1 MLKQFMW
8 ERFMQSGAIDDYL
21 VFAETRESPSHDV

>member
-1 MLKQFMW
+1 MLTEFMW

-21 VFAETRESPSHDV
+21 VFLEMTQGPSHE